1 MASAFPA
8 VDAALTSDTPE
19 PGPAPEQP
27 NNEQPERPTRPRGLW
42 PSEPRPQAHSSAAD
56 DGPFTS
62 EDARRWKLPQ
72 MDNWLA
78 VRALSEAESKRLRE
92 DMTAGLRRYGRRADQ
107 LISATTRDGTPAH
120 IWSAIPDD
128 DLESLVDAWLE
139 LGKINKVAAQAARG
153 FARVNKLADAS
164 IIVGLKLAETQQ
176 HYLLHGFEALGFGSV
191 LAQMMAAGQNGQKAS
206 VSA

>member
-1 MASAFPA
+1 MAPAFPA
-8 VDAALTSDTPE
+8 VDAAVTPE
-19 PGPAPEQP
+19 SGPIPEQSKS
-27 NNEQPERPTRPRGLW
+27 EQPERPTRPRGLW
-42 PSEPRPQAHSSAAD
+42 PNEPRPQARASSGD
-56 DGPFTS
+56 DPDGPFTS

-78 VRALSEAESKRLRE
+78 VRVLSEAESKRLRD
-92 DMTAGLRRYGRRADQ
+92 DMKAGLVRYGRRTDQ
-107 LISATTRDGTPAH
+107 LISATTRDGTQAQ
-120 IWSAIPDD
+120 IWGAIPDD

-153 FARVNKLADAS
+153 FARVNKLADAA

-176 HYLLHGFEALGFGSV
+176 HYLLHGFEALGFGSI
-191 LAQMMAAGQNGQKAS
+191 LAQMMAAGQNTGQKAS